1 MNTLRIGLVSI
12 SDRASSGVYQDKGIP
27 ALEEWLARALTTPF
41 ELQTR
46 LIPDEQAIIE
56 QTLCELVDEM
66 GCHLV
71 LTTGGTG
78 PARRDVTPDATL
90 AIADREM
97 PGFGEQM
104 RQVSLH
110 FVPTAILS
118 RQVGVIRKQ
127 AGRIPRVFIN
137 DLLARTDIVDLIDA
151 RVKLKKQGK
160 NFHACCPFHNEK
172 TPSFTVNGEKQF
184 YHCFGCGAHGNAID
198 FLMNY
203 DKLEF
208 VETVEELAAMHNLE
222 VPFEAG
228 SGPSQIE
235 RHQRQT
241 LYQLMDGLN
250 TFYQQS
256 LQQPVAMSARQYLE
270 KRGLSHEVIARFAI
284 GFAPPGWDNV
294 LKRFGGNPE
303 NRQSLI
309 DAGMLV
315 TNDQG
320 RSYDRFRERV
330 MFPIRDKRGRVIGF
344 GGRVLGNDTPK
355 YLNSPETDIFH
366 KGRQLYGLYEAQQ
379 DNAEPNRLLVVEG
392 YMDVVALAQYG
403 INYAVASLGTSTT
416 ADHIQL
422 LFRATNN
429 VICCYDGDRAGRDA
443 AWRALETALPYMTD
457 GRQLRFMFLP
467 DGEDPDTLVRKEGKE
482 AFEARMEQAMP
493 LSAFLFNSLMPQV
506 DLSTPDG
513 RARLSTL
520 ALPLISQ
527 VPGETL
533 RIYLRQELGNKLGI
547 LDDSQ
552 LERLMPKAAE
562 SGVSRPVPQLKR
574 TTMRILIGLLVQNP
588 ELATLVPPLENLDE
602 NKLPGLGLFRELV
615 NTCLS
620 QPGLT
625 TGQLLEHYRGTNN
638 AATLEK
644 LSMWDDI
651 ADKNIAEQTF
661 TDSLNH
667 MFDSLLELRQEEL
680 IARERTHGLSN
691 EERLELWTLNQ
702 ELAKK

>member
-1 MNTLRIGLVSI
+1 M
-12 SDRASSGVYQDKGIP
+12 
-27 ALEEWLARALTTPF
+27 
-41 ELQTR
+41 
-46 LIPDEQAIIE
+46 
-56 QTLCELVDEM
+56 
-66 GCHLV
+66 
-71 LTTGGTG
+71 
-78 PARRDVTPDATL
+78 
-90 AIADREM
+90 
-97 PGFGEQM
+97 
-104 RQVSLH
+104 
-110 FVPTAILS
+110 
-118 RQVGVIRKQ
+118 

-160 NFHACCPFHNEK
+160 NYHACCPFHNEK

-184 YHCFGCGAHGNAID
+184 YHCFGCGAHGNALD

-208 VETVEELAAMHNLE
+208 VESVEELAAMHNLE

-228 SGPSQIE
+228 SGPSLIE

-250 TFYQQS
+250 AFYQQS
-256 LQQPVAMSARQYLE
+256 LTQSAAEPARQYLSR
-270 KRGLSHEVIARFAI
+270 RGLSSEVITRFAI
-284 GFAPPGWDNV
+284 GYAPPGWDNV
-294 LKRFGGNPE
+294 LKRFGNNSE
-303 NRQSLI
+303 NRKSLI

-379 DNAEPNRLLVVEG
+379 DKDEPQRLLVVEG

-422 LFRATNN
+422 LFRVTKN
-429 VICCYDGDRAGRDA
+429 VICCYDGDRAGREA
-443 AWRALETALPYMTD
+443 AWRALETALPYMSD

-482 AFEARMEQAMP
+482 AFEARMEQAQP
-493 LSAFLFNSLMPQV
+493 LSTFLFNSLLPKA
-506 DLSTPDG
+506 DLTTPDG
-513 RARLSTL
+513 TTQLAAL
-520 ALPLISQ
+520 ALPLINQ

-533 RIYLRQELGNKLGI
+533 RIQLRQILGNKIGI
-547 LDDSQ
+547 FDDAQLD
-552 LERLMPKAAE
+552 RLMPKQVESAAA
-562 SGVSRPVPQLKR
+562 RPAAQLKR
-574 TTMRILIGLLVQNP
+574 TTMRILIGLLIQNP
-588 ELATLVPPLENLDE
+588 ELAPKVPSLAGLDQSR
-602 NKLPGLGLFRELV
+602 LPGLGLFAELV

-625 TGQLLEHYRGTNN
+625 TGQLLEHYRGTNE

-651 ADKNIAEQTF
+651 ADKDIAEKTF
-661 TDSLNH
+661 TDALNH
-667 MFDSLLELRQEEL
+667 MFDSMLERRQEEL
-680 IARERTHGLSN
+680 IARDRTHGLSS
-691 EERLELWTLNQ
+691 EERRELWQLNQ

>member
-1 MNTLRIGLVSI
+1 M
-12 SDRASSGVYQDKGIP
+12 
-27 ALEEWLARALTTPF
+27 
-41 ELQTR
+41 
-46 LIPDEQAIIE
+46 
-56 QTLCELVDEM
+56 
-66 GCHLV
+66 
-71 LTTGGTG
+71 
-78 PARRDVTPDATL
+78 
-90 AIADREM
+90 
-97 PGFGEQM
+97 
-104 RQVSLH
+104 
-110 FVPTAILS
+110 
-118 RQVGVIRKQ
+118 

-160 NFHACCPFHNEK
+160 NYHACCPFHNEK

-184 YHCFGCGAHGNAID
+184 YHCFGCGAHGNALD

-208 VETVEELAAMHNLE
+208 VESVEELAAMHNLE

-228 SGPSQIE
+228 SGPSLIE

-250 TFYQQS
+250 AFYQQS
-256 LQQPVAMSARQYLE
+256 LTQSAAEPARQYLSR
-270 KRGLSHEVIARFAI
+270 RGLSSEIIERFAI
-284 GFAPPGWDNV
+284 GYAPPGWDNV
-294 LKRFGGNPE
+294 LKRFGGNSE
-303 NRQSLI
+303 NRKSLI

-379 DNAEPNRLLVVEG
+379 DNDEPQRLLVVEG

-422 LFRATNN
+422 LFRVTKN

-443 AWRALETALPYMTD
+443 AWRALETALPYMSD

-482 AFEARMEQAMP
+482 AFEARMEQALP
-493 LSAFLFNSLMPQV
+493 LSTFLFNSLLPQA
-506 DLSTPDG
+506 DLTTPDG
-513 RARLSTL
+513 TTQLAAL
-520 ALPLISQ
+520 ALPLINQ

-533 RIYLRQELGNKLGI
+533 RIQLRQLLGNKIGI
-547 LDDSQ
+547 FDDAQLD
-552 LERLMPKAAE
+552 RLMPKQVE
-562 SGVSRPVPQLKR
+562 SATTRPAPQLKR
-574 TTMRILIGLLVQNP
+574 TTMRILIGLLIQNP
-588 ELATLVPPLENLDE
+588 ELAPKVPPLEGLDQSR
-602 NKLPGLGLFRELV
+602 LAGLGLFTELV

-625 TGQLLEHYRGTNN
+625 TGQLLEHYRGTKE

-651 ADKNIAEQTF
+651 ADKDIAEKTF
-661 TDSLNH
+661 TDALNH
-667 MFDSLLELRQEEL
+667 MFDSMLERRQEEL
-680 IARERTHGLSN
+680 IARDRTHGLSS
-691 EERLELWTLNQ
+691 EERRELWQLNQ

>member
-1 MNTLRIGLVSI
+1 M
-12 SDRASSGVYQDKGIP
+12 
-27 ALEEWLARALTTPF
+27 
-41 ELQTR
+41 
-46 LIPDEQAIIE
+46 
-56 QTLCELVDEM
+56 
-66 GCHLV
+66 
-71 LTTGGTG
+71 
-78 PARRDVTPDATL
+78 
-90 AIADREM
+90 
-97 PGFGEQM
+97 
-104 RQVSLH
+104 
-110 FVPTAILS
+110 
-118 RQVGVIRKQ
+118 

-172 TPSFTVNGEKQF
+172 TPSFTVNGDKQF

-198 FLMNY
+198 FLINY

-222 VPFEAG
+222 IPYEAG
-228 SGPSQIE
+228 SGPTQIE

-250 TFYQQS
+250 AFYQQS
-256 LQQPVAMSARQYLE
+256 LTHPAAESARQYLE
-270 KRGLSHEVIARFAI
+270 KRGLSSDIIARFAV
-284 GFAPPGWDNV
+284 GYAPPGWDNA
-294 LKRFGGNPE
+294 LKRFGGNSE
-303 NRQSLI
+303 NRQSLT

-320 RSYDRFRERV
+320 RSYDRFRDRV

-366 KGRQLYGLYEAQQ
+366 KGRQLYGLYEALQ
-379 DNAEPNRLLVVEG
+379 NAAEPQRLLVVEG

-422 LFRATNN
+422 LFRSTQN

-443 AWRALETALPYMTD
+443 AWRALETAMPYMTD

-482 AFEARMEQAMP
+482 AFEARMEHAQP
-493 LSAFLFNSLMPQV
+493 LSVFLFNSLLPQV

-513 RARLSTL
+513 STQLAAL
-520 ALPLISQ
+520 ALPLINQ
-527 VPGETL
+527 VPGDAH
-533 RIYLRQELGNKLGI
+533 RIQLRQTLGLKLGI
-547 LDDSQ
+547 FDDSQ
-552 LERLMPKAAE
+552 LDRLMPKQAE
-562 SGVSRPVPQLKR
+562 SGAVRPPPQLKR
-574 TTMRILIGLLVQNP
+574 TTMRILIGLLLQNP
-588 ELATLVPPLENLDE
+588 DLAPLVPPLAGLDQS
-602 NKLPGLGLFRELV
+602 KLPGLGLFAELV

-625 TGQLLEHYRGTNN
+625 TGQLLEHYRGTNE

-651 ADKNIAEQTF
+651 ADKEIAEKTF

-667 MFDSLLELRQEEL
+667 MFDSLLKLRQEEL
-680 IARERTHGLSN
+680 IARDRTHGLNN
-691 EERLELWTLNQ
+691 EERRELWTLNQ

>member
-1 MNTLRIGLVSI
+1 M
-12 SDRASSGVYQDKGIP
+12 
-27 ALEEWLARALTTPF
+27 
-41 ELQTR
+41 
-46 LIPDEQAIIE
+46 
-56 QTLCELVDEM
+56 
-66 GCHLV
+66 
-71 LTTGGTG
+71 
-78 PARRDVTPDATL
+78 
-90 AIADREM
+90 
-97 PGFGEQM
+97 
-104 RQVSLH
+104 
-110 FVPTAILS
+110 
-118 RQVGVIRKQ
+118 

-222 VPFEAG
+222 VPYEAG
-228 SGPSQIE
+228 SGPTQIE
-235 RHQRQT
+235 RHQRQN
-241 LYQLMDGLN
+241 LYQLMEGLN
-250 TFYQQS
+250 AFYQQS
-256 LQQPVAMSARQYLE
+256 LNQPNADPARQYLA
-270 KRGLSHEVIARFAI
+270 KRGLSSEVISRFAI
-284 GFAPPGWDNV
+284 GYAPPGWDNV
-294 LKRFGGNPE
+294 LKRFGANRE
-303 NRQSLI
+303 NKQSLI

-344 GGRVLGNDTPK
+344 GGRVLGDGMPK

-379 DNAEPNRLLVVEG
+379 AAAEPQRLLVVEG
-392 YMDVVALAQYG
+392 YMDVVALAQYD

-422 LFRATNN
+422 LFRVTHN

-467 DGEDPDTLVRKEGKE
+467 DGEDPDTLVRKEGKA
-482 AFEARMEQAMP
+482 AFEARMEQAQP
-493 LSAFLFNSLMPQV
+493 LSTFLFNSLLPQA
-506 DLSTPDG
+506 DLTSPDG
-513 RARLSTL
+513 KTQLAALS
-520 ALPLISQ
+520 LPLITQ
-527 VPGETL
+527 IPGETL
-533 RIYLRQELGNKLGI
+533 RIQLRQILSNKIGI
-547 LDDSQ
+547 FDDTQLD
-552 LERLMPKAAE
+552 RLIPKQAE
-562 SGVSRPVPQLKR
+562 NGSNRPAPQLKR
-574 TTMRILIGLLVQNP
+574 TPMRILIGLLVQNP
-588 ELATLVPPLENLDE
+588 ELAAVVPPLSGLDP
-602 NKLPGLGLFRELV
+602 KKQPGLGLFSELV

-625 TGQLLEHYRGTNN
+625 TGQLLEQYRGTNE

-644 LSMWDDI
+644 LSVWTDI
-651 ADKNIAEQTF
+651 RDENVEKMF
-661 TDSLNH
+661 TDTLNH
-667 MFDSLLELRQEEL
+667 ILDSILELRQEEL
-680 IARERTHGLSN
+680 IARDRTHGLSN
-691 EERLELWTLNQ
+691 EERMEFWQIRQALE
-702 ELAKK
+702 KK

>member
-1 MNTLRIGLVSI
+1 M
-12 SDRASSGVYQDKGIP
+12 
-27 ALEEWLARALTTPF
+27 
-41 ELQTR
+41 
-46 LIPDEQAIIE
+46 
-56 QTLCELVDEM
+56 
-66 GCHLV
+66 
-71 LTTGGTG
+71 
-78 PARRDVTPDATL
+78 
-90 AIADREM
+90 
-97 PGFGEQM
+97 
-104 RQVSLH
+104 
-110 FVPTAILS
+110 
-118 RQVGVIRKQ
+118 

-137 DLLARTDIVDLIDA
+137 DLLARTDIIDLIDA

-160 NFHACCPFHNEK
+160 NYHACCPFHNEK

-208 VETVEELAAMHNLE
+208 VESVEELSAMHNLE
-222 VPFEAG
+222 VPYEAG

-235 RHQRQT
+235 RHQRQS

-250 TFYQQS
+250 AFYQQS
-256 LQQPVAMSARQYLE
+256 LTQQSAEPARQYLAQ
-270 KRGLSHEVIARFAI
+270 RGLSTEVIQHFAI
-284 GFAPPGWDNV
+284 GYAPPGWDNV
-294 LKRFGGNPE
+294 LKRFGGNSE
-303 NRQSLI
+303 NRQALT

-344 GGRVLGNDTPK
+344 GGRVLGDALPK

-379 DNAEPNRLLVVEG
+379 SQPEPSRLLVVEG

-403 INYAVASLGTSTT
+403 ISYAVASLGTSTT

-422 LFRATNN
+422 LFRVTDT
-429 VICCYDGDRAGRDA
+429 VVCCYDGDRAGRDA

-482 AFEARMEQAMP
+482 AFEARMEQALP
-493 LSAFLFNSLMPQV
+493 LSTFLFNSLMPQV
-506 DLSTPDG
+506 DLSSPDG

-520 ALPLISQ
+520 ALPLITQ

-552 LERLMPKAAE
+552 LEKLMPKLAE
-562 SGVSRPVPQLKR
+562 NSTPRPAPQLKR

-588 ELATLVPPLENLDE
+588 ELAPSVPPLNGLEQA
-602 NKLPGLGLFRELV
+602 KLPGLKLFIDLV
-615 NTCLS
+615 NTCLA

-625 TGQLLEHYRGTNN
+625 TGQLLELYRGTNE

-644 LSMWDDI
+644 LSSWDDI
-651 ADKNIAEQTF
+651 ADKDIAEKTF
-661 TDSLNH
+661 NDALEH
-667 MFDSLLELRQEEL
+667 MFDSVLELRFEEL
-680 IARERTHGLSN
+680 MARSRTTGLTPAER
-691 EERLELWTLNQ
+691 EEVRVITESR
-702 ELAKK
+702 AKK

>member
-1 MNTLRIGLVSI
+1 
-12 SDRASSGVYQDKGIP
+12 
-27 ALEEWLARALTTPF
+27 
-41 ELQTR
+41 
-46 LIPDEQAIIE
+46 
-56 QTLCELVDEM
+56 M
-66 GCHLV
+66 GH
-71 LTTGGTG
+71 
-78 PARRDVTPDATL
+78 
-90 AIADREM
+90 M
-97 PGFGEQM
+97 
-104 RQVSLH
+104 
-110 FVPTAILS
+110 
-118 RQVGVIRKQ
+118 

-137 DLLARTDIVDLIDA
+137 DLLARTDIIDLIDA

-160 NFHACCPFHNEK
+160 NWHACCPFHNEK
-172 TPSFTVNGEKQF
+172 SPSFTVNGEKQF

-222 VPFEAG
+222 VPYEAG
-228 SGPSQIE
+228 NGPSQIE
-235 RHQRQT
+235 RHQRQS

-250 TFYQQS
+250 AFYQQS
-256 LQQPVAMSARQYLE
+256 LTQPAAEPARQYLE
-270 KRGLSHEVIARFAI
+270 RRGLSSDVIARFAI
-284 GFAPPGWDNV
+284 GYAPPGWDNV
-294 LKRFGGNPE
+294 LKRFGANQE

-330 MFPIRDKRGRVIGF
+330 MFPIRDKRGRVMGF

-379 DNAEPNRLLVVEG
+379 DNDEPQRLLVVEG

-416 ADHIQL
+416 ADHIQM
-422 LFRATNN
+422 LFRVTKN

-443 AWRALETALPYMTD
+443 AWRALETALPYMSD

-493 LSAFLFNSLMPQV
+493 LSTFLFNSLLPQA
-506 DLSTPDG
+506 DLTTPDG
-513 RARLSTL
+513 TTQLAAL

-533 RIYLRQELGNKLGI
+533 RIQLRQLLGNKIGI
-547 LDDSQ
+547 FDDAQLD
-552 LERLMPKAAE
+552 RLMPKQAE
-562 SGVSRPVPQLKR
+562 SATARPAPQLKR
-574 TTMRILIGLLVQNP
+574 TTMRILIGLLVQSP
-588 ELATLVPPLENLDE
+588 ELAPLVPPLEGLD
-602 NKLPGLGLFRELV
+602 KSRMAGLGLFTELV

-625 TGQLLEHYRGTNN
+625 TGQLLEQYRGTKE

-644 LSMWDDI
+644 LAMWDDI
-651 ADKNIAEQTF
+651 ADKDIAEKTF
-661 TDSLNH
+661 NDALNH
-667 MFDSLLELRQEEL
+667 MFDSMLVQRQEEL
-680 IARERTHGLSN
+680 IARDRTHGLSS
-691 EERLELWTLNQ
+691 EERRELWQLNQ

>member
-1 MNTLRIGLVSI
+1 M
-12 SDRASSGVYQDKGIP
+12 
-27 ALEEWLARALTTPF
+27 
-41 ELQTR
+41 
-46 LIPDEQAIIE
+46 
-56 QTLCELVDEM
+56 
-66 GCHLV
+66 
-71 LTTGGTG
+71 
-78 PARRDVTPDATL
+78 
-90 AIADREM
+90 
-97 PGFGEQM
+97 
-104 RQVSLH
+104 
-110 FVPTAILS
+110 
-118 RQVGVIRKQ
+118 

-256 LQQPVAMSARQYLE
+256 LQQPVATSARQYLE
-270 KRGLSHEVIARFAI
+270 KRGLSHEVIARFA
-284 GFAPPGWDNV
+284 
-294 LKRFGGNPE
+294 
-303 NRQSLI
+303 
-309 DAGMLV
+309 
-315 TNDQG
+315 
-320 RSYDRFRERV
+320 
-330 MFPIRDKRGRVIGF
+330 IGF

>member
-1 MNTLRIGLVSI
+1 M
-12 SDRASSGVYQDKGIP
+12 
-27 ALEEWLARALTTPF
+27 
-41 ELQTR
+41 
-46 LIPDEQAIIE
+46 
-56 QTLCELVDEM
+56 
-66 GCHLV
+66 
-71 LTTGGTG
+71 
-78 PARRDVTPDATL
+78 
-90 AIADREM
+90 
-97 PGFGEQM
+97 
-104 RQVSLH
+104 
-110 FVPTAILS
+110 
-118 RQVGVIRKQ
+118 

-160 NFHACCPFHNEK
+160 NYHACCPFHNEK

-184 YHCFGCGAHGNAID
+184 YHCFGCGAHGNALD

-208 VETVEELAAMHNLE
+208 VESVEELAAMHNLE

-228 SGPSQIE
+228 SGPSLIE

-250 TFYQQS
+250 AFYQQS
-256 LQQPVAMSARQYLE
+256 LTQSAAEPARQYLSR
-270 KRGLSHEVIARFAI
+270 RGLSSEVITRFAI
-284 GFAPPGWDNV
+284 GYAPPGWDNV
-294 LKRFGGNPE
+294 LKRFGNNSE
-303 NRQSLI
+303 NRKSLI

-379 DNAEPNRLLVVEG
+379 DKDEPQRLLVVEG

-422 LFRATNN
+422 LFRVTKN
-429 VICCYDGDRAGRDA
+429 VICCYDGDRAGREA
-443 AWRALETALPYMTD
+443 AWRALETALPYMSD

-482 AFEARMEQAMP
+482 AFEARMEQAQP
-493 LSAFLFNSLMPQV
+493 LSTFLFNSLLPKA

-513 RARLSTL
+513 TTQLAAL
-520 ALPLISQ
+520 ALPLINQ

-533 RIYLRQELGNKLGI
+533 RIQLRQILGNKIGI
-547 LDDSQ
+547 FDDAQLD
-552 LERLMPKAAE
+552 RLMPKQVESAAA
-562 SGVSRPVPQLKR
+562 RPAPQLKR
-574 TTMRILIGLLVQNP
+574 TTMRILIGLLIQNP
-588 ELATLVPPLENLDE
+588 ELAPKVPSLAGLDQSR
-602 NKLPGLGLFRELV
+602 LPGLGLFAELV

-625 TGQLLEHYRGTNN
+625 TGQLLEHYRGTNE

-651 ADKNIAEQTF
+651 ADKDIAEKTF
-661 TDSLNH
+661 TDALNH
-667 MFDSLLELRQEEL
+667 MFDSMLERRQEEL
-680 IARERTHGLSN
+680 IARDRTHGLSS
-691 EERLELWTLNQ
+691 EERRELWQLNQ

>member
-1 MNTLRIGLVSI
+1 M
-12 SDRASSGVYQDKGIP
+12 
-27 ALEEWLARALTTPF
+27 
-41 ELQTR
+41 
-46 LIPDEQAIIE
+46 
-56 QTLCELVDEM
+56 
-66 GCHLV
+66 
-71 LTTGGTG
+71 
-78 PARRDVTPDATL
+78 
-90 AIADREM
+90 
-97 PGFGEQM
+97 
-104 RQVSLH
+104 
-110 FVPTAILS
+110 
-118 RQVGVIRKQ
+118 

-160 NFHACCPFHNEK
+160 NYHACCPFHNEK

-184 YHCFGCGAHGNAID
+184 YHCFGCGAHGNALD

-208 VETVEELAAMHNLE
+208 VESVEELAAMHNLE

-228 SGPSQIE
+228 SGPSLIE

-250 TFYQQS
+250 AFYQQS
-256 LQQPVAMSARQYLE
+256 LTPPAAEPARQYLAR
-270 KRGLSHEVIARFAI
+270 RGLSSEIIARFAI
-284 GFAPPGWDNV
+284 GYAPPGWDNV
-294 LKRFGGNPE
+294 LKRFGGNSE
-303 NRQSLI
+303 NRKSLI

-366 KGRQLYGLYEAQQ
+366 KGRQLYGLYEAQL
-379 DNAEPNRLLVVEG
+379 DNDEPQRLLVVEG

-422 LFRATNN
+422 LFRVTKN

-443 AWRALETALPYMTD
+443 AWRALETALPYMND

-467 DGEDPDTLVRKEGKE
+467 DGEDPDTLVRKEGKA
-482 AFEARMEQAMP
+482 AFEARMEQAQP
-493 LSAFLFNSLMPQV
+493 LSTFLFNSLLPQA
-506 DLSTPDG
+506 DLTTPDG
-513 RARLSTL
+513 TTQLAAL
-520 ALPLISQ
+520 ALPLINQ

-533 RIYLRQELGNKLGI
+533 RIQLRQLLGNKIGI
-547 LDDSQ
+547 FDDAQLD
-552 LERLMPKAAE
+552 RLMPKQVENSAP
-562 SGVSRPVPQLKR
+562 RPAPQLKR
-574 TTMRILIGLLVQNP
+574 TTMRILIGLLIQNP
-588 ELATLVPPLENLDE
+588 ELASAVPSLEGLDQSR
-602 NKLPGLGLFRELV
+602 LPGLGLFAELV

-625 TGQLLEHYRGTNN
+625 TGQLLEHYRGTKE

-651 ADKNIAEQTF
+651 ADKEIAEKAF

-667 MFDSLLELRQEEL
+667 MFDSMLERRQEEL
-680 IARERTHGLSN
+680 IARDRTHGLSS
-691 EERLELWTLNQ
+691 EERRELWQLNQ